1 MTQIRAVSAWL
12 PSTSSGDAKSC
23 SSEETASSCH
33 CDPPKGTCCCGKQLD
48 VVNAFPTAH
57 CRGAQQSLGDT
68 WSRSRSPRMGFA
80 RRKVVW
86 PTSLGPAWLQHLDS
100 RTHVTWH
107 QGFVLLQPS
116 PGVDGPCSVTSSL
129 GCGLKAFFVASKLDS
144 RLQWEN

>member
-1 MTQIRAVSAWL
+1 MQSSPTTDSFLLAAAVFLMLVVTEDSGISLRTATQTPSELLSQSNSASHSMTQIRAVSAWL

-33 CDPPKGTCCCGKQLD
+33 CDPPKGTCCCGRQLD

-80 RRKVVW
+80 RRKVV
-86 PTSLGPAWLQHLDS
+86 
-100 RTHVTWH
+100 
-107 QGFVLLQPS
+107 
-116 PGVDGPCSVTSSL
+116 
-129 GCGLKAFFVASKLDS
+129 
-144 RLQWEN
+144 